1 MRNAILVLLA
11 GPILFGC
18 LDSGEPT
25 TATVDNGFAGDPL
38 GNRAP
43 TISGNPPTG
52 VTYGDTYAFKPNA
65 GDADGDPLTFSVEN
79 RPGWASFNSSTGE
92 ITGQPT
98 LGDVGVYDNILIS
111 TSDGDATSSLRAFSV
126 TVSQTALGAITLSW
140 VAPTQN
146 SDGSPLMDLA
156 GYKIY
161 YRKSSGSYVQEVRID
176 NPSISTYVVDQLSP
190 DTYYFAA
197 TAFNTSGMESSFS
210 AEVARTVN

>member
-1 MRNAILVLLA
+1 MRNAILVLLT

-18 LDSGEPT
+18 LDSGDPT
-25 TATVDNGFAGDPL
+25 TEVNNGFAGGPV

-52 VTYGDTYAFKPNA
+52 VTYGDMYEFKPTA
-65 GDADGDPLTFSVEN
+65 VDPDGDRLTFSVEN

-92 ITGQPT
+92 ISGQPT
-98 LGDVGVYDNILIS
+98 LGDIGVYDNILIS
-111 TSDGDATSSLRAFSV
+111 ASDGNVTSSLRVFSV
-126 TVSQTALGAITLSW
+126 TVTQTALGAITLSW
-140 VAPTQN
+140 VAPTEN
-146 SDGSPLMDLA
+146 SDGSALMDLA

-197 TAFNTSGMESSFS
+197 TAFNTSGVESSFS
-210 AEVARTVN
+210 SEVARTVN